1 MKQIF
6 FCLLAT
12 VAILEVAHAQNTP
25 LQVFFQS
32 HKQAPGFTHAY
43 LSKELFDVASK
54 HEISKE
60 DWQGLHHVVQ
70 NLGVMEILVA
80 DSISN
85 GHELYKEAKKC
96 VPTDEFEELLTVRD
110 EQTNVRIW
118 VKAEEA
124 VISDLVLLVGA
135 PQEFVLICFAGTLQ
149 LGNLSELPALFE
161 SGKTSQLAKISATVS
176 AEFSISPNPASNQI
190 TVQLQDAQDVPD
202 RIEILDTQGRQ
213 VLSQNL
219 DPLTV
224 QSVNIGS
231 LNQGIYWAQLRT
243 TTGKIGIK
251 QIQVIKH

>member
-12 VAILEVAHAQNTP
+12 VAILEVAKAQNTP

-32 HKQAPGFTHAY
+32 HKQAPGFTHAC
-43 LSKELFDVASK
+43 LSKDLFDVASK

-60 DWQGLHHVVQ
+60 DWQGLHHVVK
-70 NLGVMEILVA
+70 NLGAMEILVA

-96 VPTDEFEELLTVRD
+96 VPADEFEELLTVRD

-118 VKAEEA
+118 VKAEDA
-124 VISDLVLLVGA
+124 VVTDLVLLVGA

-149 LGNLSELPALFE
+149 LGNLSELPSLFE
-161 SGKTSQLAKISATVS
+161 TGKTAQLAKITSAIA

-202 RIEILDTQGRQ
+202 RIEILDAQGRQ
-213 VLSQNL
+213 VLSQNI
-219 DPLTV
+219 DPLTF

-231 LNQGIYWAQLRT
+231 LSQGTYWVQLRT
-243 TTGKIGIK
+243 RTGKIGVK
-251 QIQVIKH
+251 QLQVIRD